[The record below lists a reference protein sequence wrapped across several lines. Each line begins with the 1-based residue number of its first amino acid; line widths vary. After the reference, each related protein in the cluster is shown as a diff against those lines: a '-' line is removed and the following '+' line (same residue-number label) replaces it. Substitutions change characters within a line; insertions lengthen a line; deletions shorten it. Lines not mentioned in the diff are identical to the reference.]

1 MTSLPSEAGQEDIV
15 SAEYDLESFVDES
28 IRVSRANSY
37 DPHIFVRMRTDHGTV
52 GAIERLVRSGDIQS
66 GLSRLVEMELS
77 EWSVEA
83 AVLRFPDE
91 FSEQDRQA
99 AEWRLC
105 QARKTAA
112 RKP

>member
-1 MTSLPSEAGQEDIV
+1 M
-15 SAEYDLESFVDES
+15 
-28 IRVSRANSY
+28 
-37 DPHIFVRMRTDHGTV
+37 
-52 GAIERLVRSGDIQS
+52 
-66 GLSRLVEMELS
+66 RLVELGLS

-105 QARKTAA
+105 QV